1 MPGLDRALHAL
12 RRARLA
18 RDLLHDGDGALAHER
33 DGHRMGAHYA
43 DKILKFAKPGEL
55 PIYLACSSTARK
67 FFRGLTSR
75 LCSGDVDVRQF
86 AAG

>member
-1 MPGLDRALHAL
+1 
-12 RRARLA
+12 
-18 RDLLHDGDGALAHER
+18 
-33 DGHRMGAHYA
+33 MGAHYA
-43 DKILKFAKPGEL
+43 DKILKFAKLGEL

>member
-1 MPGLDRALHAL
+1 
-12 RRARLA
+12 
-18 RDLLHDGDGALAHER
+18 
-33 DGHRMGAHYA
+33 MGAHYA
-43 DKILKFAKPGEL
+43 DKILKFKPGEL